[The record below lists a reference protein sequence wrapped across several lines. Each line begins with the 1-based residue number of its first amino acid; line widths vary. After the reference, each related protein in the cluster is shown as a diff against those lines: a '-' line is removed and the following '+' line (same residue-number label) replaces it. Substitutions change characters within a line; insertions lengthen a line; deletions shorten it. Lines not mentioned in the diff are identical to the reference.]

1 MLTLIRARTWLLA
14 GALLALV
21 LPARAAEP
29 DKYLPNDTEAIV
41 VLNVKQILDSPLV
54 KKHLAEKIRDEI
66 KNNAE
71 VSKVLEALG
80 FDPLK
85 DLSSITIASS
95 GLNQDSKQAVIAHGQ
110 FDPAKFEAKAEEVAK
125 EQSNILKVL
134 KEGGK
139 KLYQVDAPGQDKPM
153 FVALIDKKTIVASND
168 KEQVLEAFARE
179 AGTKKGTVKKDIQ
192 PLIEK
197 ADANQSLWLVVS
209 GNALNKI
216 DQVSEERAKKNLE
229 KVESISAGFTVDK
242 GVKLSF
248 AVAAKNAD
256 NAKELAEEIKEG
268 LNQIKGLVGLV
279 AANQKELA
287 PLVDIIGAIKVTT
300 DESTVSLKTEV
311 SEEVIEKG
319 LKNQ

>member
-95 GLNQDSKQAVIAHGQ
+95 GLNQDSK
-110 FDPAKFEAKAEEVAK
+110 
-125 EQSNILKVL
+125 
-134 KEGGK
+134 
-139 KLYQVDAPGQDKPM
+139 
-153 FVALIDKKTIVASND
+153 
-168 KEQVLEAFARE
+168 
-179 AGTKKGTVKKDIQ
+179 
-192 PLIEK
+192 
-197 ADANQSLWLVVS
+197 
-209 GNALNKI
+209 
-216 DQVSEERAKKNLE
+216 
-229 KVESISAGFTVDK
+229 
-242 GVKLSF
+242 
-248 AVAAKNAD
+248 
-256 NAKELAEEIKEG
+256 
-268 LNQIKGLVGLV
+268 
-279 AANQKELA
+279 
-287 PLVDIIGAIKVTT
+287 
-300 DESTVSLKTEV
+300 
-311 SEEVIEKG
+311 
-319 LKNQ
+319 